1 VDAAAAIRAST
12 ARAGPGPGTPGAGVG
27 EIGELVIAEH
37 ARILRLFGALDDLV
51 RRGDPAAARLAQVWT
66 RLTGLLVVH
75 TRAEEEIC
83 FPLVSGTGPR
93 ALALAEAAIAD
104 HDDIRETVAEAELL
118 KAGSLRWCQV
128 VTAARTA
135 CAGHF
140 ADEERELLGYVCRS
154 MPPETSK
161 ALVRQWA
168 SFAAAQAA
176 GAGVRPGGIRAGRR
190 ERPKRPGPRR
200 RTG

>member
-1 VDAAAAIRAST
+1 VAGTGKVYSWTQPLPFVPPPRVPDPAQVLRALAS
-12 ARAGPGPGTPGAGVG
+12 ARSANWSLPS
-27 EIGELVIAEH
+27 
-37 ARILRLFGALDDLV
+37 ALDDLV

-104 HDDIRETVAEAELL
+104 HHDIRETVAEAELL